1 MAAARR
7 AKKEDMAPI
16 ERQLLIGG
24 EHVGATG
31 GARTDDLNPYTGA
44 VVATVSAAGPED
56 AVRAVDAAAD
66 AFEGWAAMVPTQRRK
81 LFLRAADLI
90 ESRAA
95 DVVELM
101 TAETGAIGPWG
112 HFNVGLAAEMLR
124 EAAAAIS
131 QPVGEVLTTSTP
143 GALSMSLRQPA
154 GVVAS
159 FAPWNAPVILG
170 IRSVAVPLAV
180 GNTVVMKPSEHA
192 PLSAGL
198 FLADVLHDAGF
209 PSGVCNVITS
219 TRQSAPVVTDALISD
234 RRVRRVGFTG
244 STRVGRVVGE
254 LAARHLTPAVLEL
267 GGKNSLIILDDAD
280 LEYAVN
286 AVAFGAYMNSG
297 QICMSADRILV
308 HRSVA
313 DEFTARLAD
322 KASHL
327 PSGDPADPGTLIGP
341 LISADAAQHVAG
353 LVDEAT
359 AAGATVEAGGGR
371 PRGALYPASVVSG
384 VRPDMR
390 IDTEEIFGPVC
401 TVLRVDSDDEAVSV
415 ANQSAYGLSAGVLT
429 EDVRRGF
436 EVGRRLH
443 TGIVHVND
451 QPVDDEPQAPFGGVG
466 DSGYGRFGG
475 RAGVDAFTDLRWI
488 TLQQGHRPF
497 PF

>member
-1 MAAARR
+1 MTI
-7 AKKEDMAPI
+7 D
-16 ERQLLIGG
+16 RQLFIGG
-24 EHVGATG
+24 EHVPAARG
-31 GARTDDLNPYTGA
+31 GRTENHSPYTGD
-44 VVATVSAAGPED
+44 VVATLSAAGAED
-56 AVRAVDAAAD
+56 ATRAVDVAAA
-66 AFEGWAAMVPTQRRK
+66 AFDTWAAVVPTERRK
-81 LFLRAADLI
+81 LFLRSADIL

-95 DVVELM
+95 EAAELM
-101 TAETGAIGPWG
+101 TAETGSIGPWG
-112 HFNVGLAAEMLR
+112 HFNVALAAEMLR
-124 EAAAAIS
+124 EAAASIS
-131 QPVGEVLTTSTP
+131 QPIGEVLTSSTP

-154 GVVAS
+154 GVVVS

-198 FLADVLHDAGF
+198 FLADVLHEAGF
-209 PSGVCNVITS
+209 PPGVCNVVT
-219 TRQSAPVVTDALISD
+219 TAPDDAPAVAEALISD
-234 RRVRRVGFTG
+234 RRVRRVSFTG
-244 STRVGRVVGE
+244 STRVGRVIGE

-267 GGKNSLIILDDAD
+267 GGKNSLVVLDDAD

-297 QICMSADRILV
+297 QICMSADRIIV
-308 HRSVA
+308 HRAVA
-313 DEFTARLAD
+313 DEFTARLAE

-327 PSGDPADPGTLIGP
+327 PCGDPRDPGTLIGP
-341 LISADAAQHVAG
+341 LITAGAAERVAD
-353 LVDEAT
+353 LVDEAES
-359 AAGATVEAGGGR
+359 AGAKVQAGGGR
-371 PRGALYPASVVSG
+371 PQGAVYPATVVSD
-384 VRPDMR
+384 VRPEMR

-401 TVLRVDSDDEAVSV
+401 TVFEVENDEQAIAIANESV
-415 ANQSAYGLSAGVLT
+415 YGLAAGVLT

-436 EVGRRLH
+436 DVGRRLR

-475 RAGVDAFTDLRWI
+475 RAGVDAFTDLRWVTI
-488 TLQQGHRPF
+488 QQGHRPF

>member
-1 MAAARR
+1 MAAT
-7 AKKEDMAPI
+7 D
-16 ERQLLIGG
+16 RQLFIGG
-24 EHVGATG
+24 RHLAPVN
-31 GARTDDLNPYTGA
+31 GARTEDRNPYTGA
-44 VVATVSAAGPED
+44 VVAMVGAAGPED

-66 AFEGWAAMVPTQRRK
+66 AFEPWAAMVPTERRR
-81 LFLRAADLI
+81 LFLRAADLM

-95 DVVELM
+95 DAAELM
-101 TAETGAIGPWG
+101 TVETGAIGPWG

-124 EAAAAIS
+124 EAAAVIT

-143 GALSMSLRQPA
+143 GALSLSVRQPA

-159 FAPWNAPVILG
+159 FAPWNTPVILG
-170 IRSVAVPLAV
+170 IRAVAVPLAV

-209 PSGVCNVITS
+209 PPGVCNVIT
-219 TRQSAPVVTDALISD
+219 TARQDAAAVAEALISD
-234 RRVRRVGFTG
+234 RRVRRVSFTG
-244 STRVGRVVGE
+244 STRVGRFIGE
-254 LAARHLTPAVLEL
+254 VAARHLTPAVLEL
-267 GGKNSLIILDDAD
+267 GGKNALIILDDAD
-280 LEYAVN
+280 LEYAVD

-297 QICMSADRILV
+297 QICMSADRVLV
-308 HRSVA
+308 QRAVA

-327 PSGDPADPGTLIGP
+327 PSGDPSDPATLIGP
-341 LISADAAQHVAG
+341 LITEEAAHRVADLVDDAA
-353 LVDEAT
+353 
-359 AAGATVEAGGGR
+359 AAGATVRAGGGR
-371 PRGALYPASVVSG
+371 PEGALYPASVLSD

-390 IDTEEIFGPVC
+390 IETEEIFGPVC
-401 TVLRVDSDDEAVSV
+401 TVIRVDSDEEAVAV

-429 EDVRRGF
+429 EDVRRGYD
-436 EVGRRLH
+436 VGRRLH

-466 DSGYGRFGG
+466 ESGYGRFGG

-488 TLQQGHRPF
+488 TVQQGHRPF

>member
-1 MAAARR
+1 
-7 AKKEDMAPI
+7 MAPI
-16 ERQLLIGG
+16 ERQLFIGG
-24 EHVGATG
+24 EHVAAAGD
-31 GARTDDLNPYTGA
+31 ARTDDLNPYTGA
-44 VVATVSAAGPED
+44 VVATVGAAGPED
-56 AVRAVDAAAD
+56 AVRAADAAAG
-66 AFEGWAAMVPTQRRK
+66 AFEGWAAMAPTERRR
-81 LFLRAADLI
+81 LFLRAADLM
-90 ESRAA
+90 ESRVADAA
-95 DVVELM
+95 ELM
-101 TAETGAIGPWG
+101 TVETGAIGPWG
-112 HFNVGLAAEMLR
+112 HFNVGLAADMLR
-124 EAAAAIS
+124 EAAAAIT
-131 QPVGEVLTTSTP
+131 QPAGEVLTTSTP
-143 GALSMSLRQPA
+143 GALSLSLRQPA

-170 IRSVAVPLAV
+170 IRAVAVPLAV
-180 GNTVVMKPSEHA
+180 GNTVVLKPSEHA

-209 PSGVCNVITS
+209 PPGVCNVITT
-219 TRQSAPVVTDALISD
+219 TRQDAAVVAEALISD
-234 RRVRRVGFTG
+234 RRVRRVSFTG
-244 STRVGRVVGE
+244 STTVGRHIGE

-267 GGKNSLIILDDAD
+267 GGKNALIVLDDAD

-297 QICMSADRILV
+297 QICMSTDRVLV

-327 PSGDPADPGTLIGP
+327 PSGDPADPATLIGP
-341 LISADAAQHVAG
+341 LITEAAAQRVAD

-359 AAGATVEAGGGR
+359 AAGAEVRAGGGR
-371 PRGALYPASVVSG
+371 PEGALYPASVLSDVQ
-384 VRPDMR
+384 PDMR
-390 IDTEEIFGPVC
+390 IETEEIFGPVC
-401 TVLRVDSDDEAVSV
+401 TVIRVDSDEEAVAV

-466 DSGYGRFGG
+466 ESGYGRFGG

-488 TLQQGHRPF
+488 TLQRGHRPF

>member
-1 MAAARR
+1 MT
-7 AKKEDMAPI
+7 I

-24 EHVGATG
+24 EHVPATSG
-31 GARTDDLNPYTGA
+31 RRTEDHSPYTGE
-44 VVATVSAAGPED
+44 VVATLSAAGPED
-56 AVRAVDAAAD
+56 ATRAVDAAAS
-66 AFEGWAAMVPTQRRK
+66 AFDGWSAMVPTERRK
-81 LFLRAADLI
+81 LFLHAADLL
-90 ESRAA
+90 EARAPEA
-95 DVVELM
+95 AELM
-101 TAETGAIGPWG
+101 TAETGGIGPWG

-131 QPVGEVLTTSTP
+131 QPIGEVLTTSTP
-143 GALSMSLRQPA
+143 GALSMSMRQPA

-198 FLADVLHDAGF
+198 FLADVLHEAGF
-209 PSGVCNVITS
+209 PPGVCNVIT
-219 TRQSAPVVTDALISD
+219 TTPEDAPAVAEALISD
-234 RRVRRVGFTG
+234 RRVRRVSFTG
-244 STRVGRVVGE
+244 STRVGRAIGE

-267 GGKNSLIILDDAD
+267 GGKNSLIVLDDAD

-297 QICMSADRILV
+297 QICMSADRVIV
-308 HRSVA
+308 HRAVA
-313 DEFTARLAD
+313 DEFTARLAE

-327 PSGDPADPGTLIGP
+327 PSGDPRDPGTLIGP
-341 LISADAAQHVAG
+341 LITSGAAERVAD

-359 AAGATVEAGGGR
+359 SAGAKVQAGGGR
-371 PRGALYPASVVSG
+371 PRGAVYPASVVSD

-401 TVLRVDSDDEAVSV
+401 TICTVDDEDQAVAV
-415 ANQSAYGLSAGVLT
+415 ANESAYGLSAGVLT

-466 DSGYGRFGG
+466 ESGYGRFGG

-488 TLQQGHRPF
+488 TLQKGHRPF